1 MPGNFSWMIEGQLAG
16 MARPGCGLELS
27 KEMMPHERRF
37 LSWLWLHH
45 QQSADRLGLAKRLGL
60 RAGDA
65 FQTERRMLEMYRK
78 FRDIWGVLAS
88 YREGF
93 GSDGSAVDRFEMATE
108 RLEADL
114 EFLKEQGID
123 SIASMTE
130 TPLDPQVVDASGFEV
145 VHIPVVD
152 RAAPSQEQ
160 IDGFVRFVDAR
171 LEGGHRVV
179 AHCLGGY
186 GRTGTM
192 LACYLV
198 RKGIGSGEAIAMARE
213 KRPGSIE
220 GEVQEQAVAEYEERF
235 R

>member
-1 MPGNFSWMIEGQLAG
+1 VPRNFGWIIDGELAG

-27 KEMMPHERRF
+27 GEMMPHERRF
-37 LSWLWLHH
+37 LSWLWLHPDR
-45 QQSADRLGLAKRLGL
+45 SSDRLGLAKRIGL
-60 RAGDA
+60 RTSDA
-65 FQTERRMLEMYRK
+65 FQAERRMLEMYRK
-78 FRDIWGVLAS
+78 FRDIWGILAS

-93 GSDGSAVDRFEMATE
+93 GSEGNAVDRFEMATE
-108 RLEADL
+108 RLESDL
-114 EFLKEQGID
+114 AFLTEQGVD

-130 TPLDPQVVDASGFEV
+130 TPLDPDVIGASGLEV
-145 VHIPVVD
+145 IHLPVVD
-152 RAAPSQEQ
+152 RTAPSQEQ
-160 IDGFVRFVDAR
+160 IDSFVRFVDAR

-198 RKGIGSGEAIAMARE
+198 RRGMAAAEAIALVRE
-213 KRPGSIE
+213 RRPGSIE
-220 GEVQEQAVAEYEERF
+220 EEVQEQAVVDYEERL